1 MKCIIAY
8 FQVLHNST
16 WLTCVAFT
24 SPGGQQYD
32 KNVVILNTLDEEK
45 PSQRWNVEIM

>member
-1 MKCIIAY
+1 MV
-8 FQVLHNST
+8 VLHCLN
-16 WLTCVAFT
+16 

-32 KNVVILNTLDEEK
+32 KNVIILNTFDEKK